1 MKKAKLIPS
10 MLMLILCVSVL
21 AVGIYSAVP
30 ITNTITGTINIS
42 AGASAQISITA
53 YLDNSGISDDTVMSS
68 TINTKTSSVLT
79 LNKSLD
85 FNCDDV
91 YIGEHEKVPA
101 QKLYL
106 SVTNNSSIALG
117 TYFLEGS
124 ISSSGTT
131 KDNIATTRYL
141 NGTATSGE
149 VENIVTCDF
158 SSYTKIEPG
167 ATVKMYSIFTL
178 NEVKRE
184 AISIDFTNNLTL
196 NVEKYN
202 TLLENEEVSLGAINL
217 KNSDHLAVQTNCE
230 IENANIEI
238 STSQN
243 DRITFGKSAWIT
255 GKVAFSE
262 EKWGNVVDGVHTAYR
277 LKPVK
282 ISMLVTNNDVV
293 PIKASIIDVAT
304 DVVANENITTHISG
318 CGYIAPGTTEEIWVQ
333 YTANIDRTAENG
345 YINTL
350 DGLEIP
356 DFSYNVLI
364 EEYVEQEN
372 MSVDVHSRIKSDTT
386 STTYTS
392 AGLQYYIEFGDN
404 PYYDAAAAEE
414 QGDSYA
420 HNKKLRW
427 YIWAKDVNGQ
437 MALLDE
443 NENPMDESNKGT
455 TYYFIAQYSFSL
467 LVITSTS
474 RGLTPTTLNN
484 EFDAD
489 TYLTPEGIYASNYV
503 GTIYRKW
510 LTGETVK
517 NIFSDDSTYYMTNG
531 VISNFYSQ
539 YNLTVDPLFN
549 QIIGRTT
556 DNLYAYDADYAS
568 LAGGLPD
575 EYKEQVDKFWL
586 LSNYEVTL
594 MADNGTN
601 WDKTVTN
608 RLSYGS
614 GTDTS
619 SGAWATRSTSGTLD
633 AYVVA
638 KGGLGQGF
646 NAGWPTKYS
655 MWSRPSF
662 KLCV

>member
-202 TLLENEEVSLGAINL
+202 TLLENEEVSVGAINL

-277 LKPVK
+277 LQPVK
-282 ISMLVTNNDVV
+282 ISMKITNNDVV
-293 PIKASIIDVAT
+293 PIKAYIIDVAT
-304 DVVANENITTHISG
+304 DVVENENITTHISG

-333 YTANIDRTAENG
+333 YTANIDRTADNG

-350 DGLEIP
+350 DGLDIP
-356 DFSYNVLI
+356 EFSYNVI
-364 EEYVEQEN
+364 VGKYQEVEGME
-372 MSVDVHSRIKSDTT
+372 VDAHSRIKSDTT
-386 STTYTS
+386 SAIYTS

-404 PYYDAAAAEE
+404 PYYTSGSTTHE
-414 QGDSYA
+414 Q
-420 HNKKLRW
+420 KLRW

-455 TYYFIAQYSFSL
+455 IYYFIAQYNFSL
-467 LVITSTS
+467 LINTSTS
-474 RGLTPTTLNN
+474 VGLTTTTLNN

-489 TYLTPEGIYASNYV
+489 TYLRPEGIYASNYV

-510 LTGETVK
+510 LNGETVK
-517 NIFSDDSTYYMTNG
+517 KNHTWDNTYYMTDG
-531 VISNFYSQ
+531 TISNFYSQ
-539 YNLTVDPLFN
+539 YNLMDDPLFN

-556 DNLYAYDADYAS
+556 DNLYAYDSEYVS
-568 LAGGLPD
+568 YAGGLPD
-575 EYKEQVDKFWL
+575 EYKGQIDKFWI
-586 LSNYEVTL
+586 LSNYEATL

-614 GTDTS
+614 GTDMA
-619 SGAWATRSTSGTLD
+619 SGVWVTRSPGGEYFAYFASNSGLS
-633 AYVVA
+633 
-638 KGGLGQGF
+638 QGF
-646 NAGWPTKYS
+646 GAGAPIKYS
-655 MWSRPSF
+655 MWPRPAF